1 MFAQINT
8 ELEDVVIPL
17 GFTDHDS
24 GFEMLKAGDEVLVQ
38 SQLLRRDS
46 DLVLFSHTI
55 ELDEELILSFQSWN
69 LHRYPT
75 QEGQMLNKLF
85 HCKNVFIQLFK
96 SSSDHLIEQIERGKY
111 NRKVVLV
118 KAPLNAITITSKYE

>member
-1 MFAQINT
+1 MFAQINA

-24 GFEMLKAGDEVLVQ
+24 GFEMLEAGDEVLVQ

-96 SSSDHLIEQIERGKY
+96 SSSDHLIEQMERGKY
-111 NRKVVLV
+111 NRKVVPV
-118 KAPLNAITITSKYE
+118 KALLNAVTITSKYE